1 MLDQLGKYHCKTGV
15 FKKRLYNAVEVAKA
29 AFEISENPCLNIS
42 GGKDSVAMLAVVS
55 EAAKQLKRSFKA
67 WIHIS
72 DASYPET
79 IETTL
84 KACELCDVELIISES
99 PISAFDVNFQK
110 EVKKFGKEGV
120 FFSEIKKNIEGNNFD
135 LCFIGNRMYESK
147 RRLKAC
153 LAHGEIY
160 NTTVPT
166 KHICCTPIMRFKVE
180 DVAATI
186 ELYKLPWHPIYFKW
200 HDRNWDKIRLG
211 YITAQDLMEMGTI
224 VFLKTNY
231 PDLYNKLSK
240 FNPKIRQ
247 YA

>member
-1 MLDQLGKYHCKTGV
+1 MQVTRKL
-15 FKKRLYNAVEVAKA
+15 
-29 AFEISENPCLNIS
+29 
-42 GGKDSVAMLAVVS
+42 
-55 EAAKQLKRSFKA
+55 
-67 WIHIS
+67 
-72 DASYPET
+72 

-160 NTTVPT
+160 NTTVPNKT
-166 KHICCTPIMRFKVE
+166 YL
-180 DVAATI
+180 
-186 ELYKLPWHPIYFKW
+186 LYSNNAI
-200 HDRNWDKIRLG
+200 
-211 YITAQDLMEMGTI
+211 
-224 VFLKTNY
+224 
-231 PDLYNKLSK
+231 
-240 FNPKIRQ
+240 
-247 YA
+247 